1 MTGWRLALALP
12 GLAAL
17 ACAATLLRD
26 VPADAWDSVL
36 TWLVAGI
43 LLHDGLLATIV
54 IGLGVLAT
62 RWLPAPW
69 RSPAVVGLVCWGSLT
84 LVAIP
89 VLSGNGVDPTNE
101 TLQDRP
107 YVMSWWIGSAVVLA
121 AVVAAGWWRRLRP
134 PSRDGRTR

>member
-1 MTGWRLALALP
+1 MTAWRLALAIP

-17 ACAATLLRD
+17 AYAATRLRD
-26 VPADAWDSVL
+26 VPADAWASVL
-36 TWLVAGI
+36 TWLAAGV
-43 LLHDGLLATIV
+43 LLHDGLLAPIV
-54 IGLGVLAT
+54 IGLGVLAV

-69 RSPAVVGLVCWGSLT
+69 RSPAVVGLVSWGSLT

-107 YVMSWWIGSAVVLA
+107 FVMSWWIGSVVVLT

>member
-1 MTGWRLALALP
+1 MTGWRLALAIP

-17 ACAATLLRD
+17 AYAATRLRD
-26 VPADAWDSVL
+26 VPADAWASVL
-36 TWLVAGI
+36 TWLAAGV
-43 LLHDGLLATIV
+43 LLHDGLLAPIV
-54 IGLGVLAT
+54 IGLCVLAA

-69 RSPAVVGLVCWGSLT
+69 RAPAVVGLVCWGSLT

-107 YVMSWWIGSAVVLA
+107 FVMSWLIGSVVVLT
-121 AVVAAGWWRRLRP
+121 AVVAAGWWRRLRT